1 MYNIIRRAIHVLRCI
16 RLLKYLVKLTKTEA
30 MKGIQF
36 LVDDRGEKRSVLIDL
51 DQWGDLWEDFY
62 DAIVCQDR
70 QDEEEISWQDLKQE
84 LASQDE

>member
-30 MKGIQF
+30 MKGIQC
-36 LVDDRGEKRSVLIDL
+36 LVDDTREKRSVLIDL

-84 LASQDE
+84 IP

>member
-1 MYNIIRRAIHVLRCI
+1 
-16 RLLKYLVKLTKTEA
+16 

-51 DQWGDLWEDFY
+51 DQCGDLWEDFY

-84 LASQDE
+84 IL

>member
-1 MYNIIRRAIHVLRCI
+1 
-16 RLLKYLVKLTKTEA
+16 

-62 DAIVCQDR
+62 DAVVCQDR